1 MHCIKCGNKTE
12 LVVPDGDNKTRQVCT
27 VCGHIHYVNPN
38 IIVGIL
44 PVKEDKI
51 LLCKRAI
58 EPGFGKWTLPSGFME
73 IGESLEQGAK
83 REAKEE
89 ANLQVQILHLQ
100 TTYSLPKIGQV
111 YMLYLGEIIN
121 DDFAPMDETLEVK
134 LFSIQDVP
142 WGNIAFSSVTFALEK
157 YVDDY
162 NNGVKNQCYSNY

>member
-27 VCGHIHYVNPN
+27 VCRHIHYINPN

-44 PVKEDKI
+44 PVKDNKI

-73 IGESLEQGAK
+73 NGESLEQGAK

-89 ANLQVQILHLQ
+89 ANLEIKLIKLYG
-100 TTYSLPKIGQV
+100 TYSIPRISQV
-111 YMLYLGEIIN
+111 YIIYLGKILN
-121 DDFAPMDETLEVK
+121 DDYFGNSETSEVRIFK
-134 LFSIQDVP
+134 VKDIP
-142 WGNIAFSSVTFALEK
+142 WPDIAFSSVKFLLEK
-157 YVDDY
+157 YKYDL
-162 NNGVKNQCYSNY
+162 NNKKQFGFHSNS